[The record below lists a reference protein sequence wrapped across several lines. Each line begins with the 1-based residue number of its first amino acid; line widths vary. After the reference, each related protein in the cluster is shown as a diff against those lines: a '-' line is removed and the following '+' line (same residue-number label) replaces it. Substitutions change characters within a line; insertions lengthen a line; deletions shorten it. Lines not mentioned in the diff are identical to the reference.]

1 MNAQTLVDAIESAG
15 FEVRSY
21 SGRGMNGRYC
31 LGVVLDRNVSSFE
44 LAAKIAGELLDADDA
59 DAIADLANLRV
70 CQDSM
75 GLGVVVYF
83 PAIPYED
90 EDEDEDEAVS

>member
-1 MNAQTLVDAIESAG
+1 MNAQTLVDAIENAG

-21 SGRGMNGRYC
+21 SGRGMNGRVC
-31 LGVVLDRNVSSFE
+31 LGVELDGTTSFE

-59 DAIADLANLRV
+59 DAIGDLARLSV

-75 GLGVVVYF
+75 GKGTIIYF
-83 PAIPYED
+83 PEIPWRGLVDVNE
-90 EDEDEDEAVS
+90 EESA